1 MESVRKASADVA
13 NEATRA
19 SEEVAAASVEAKE
32 DARKELNST
41 SL

>member
-1 MESVRKASADVA
+1 MDSVKASADVA
-13 NEATRA
+13 EEATRA
-19 SEEVAAASVEAKE
+19 SEEVAAASAEAKE